1 MTDLRR
7 APAIPEQWDGETD
20 VLVVGCGFAG
30 GAAAITAH
38 DQGAKTLILEKMPD
52 PGGISVCSAGSVRVA
67 QDANEAFAYLQA
79 TCAGTTPDETLRPLA
94 EGMTEISEFVES
106 LATAVGATTQLR
118 EAPGTYPFPGQAT
131 FGYFTVE
138 DVPEFDPANGYPQ
151 VRGMPGGGRLFNVVD
166 RNLRMRSIEVR
177 TNSPVTRLIAN
188 SDGVVEGVIAE
199 CDGKTQSIRARRGVI
214 LACGGFEANPDM
226 QKQFWQGKPVV
237 STAFAGNTGDGIR
250 MAQDLGADI
259 WHMWHYHGTY
269 GFRIDG
275 YPFGIRTKRVPD
287 WRPNEGQTRD
297 VKMPWILLD
306 CDGRRFMNEYE
317 PYMQDTGH
325 RPFERF
331 RPETQDYPRIPAWL
345 LVDEEGRKQYAI
357 GQPLYN
363 QRDVSLEWSADN
375 LREAENGIFK
385 TANSV
390 SELAAGLNVSEDRLR
405 ASLETWNDFCRDGLD
420 DDHRRPPISM
430 MPIAT
435 PPFYYSEIW
444 PIVSNTQG
452 GPVHDSRQRILDVYG
467 QAIPRLYAA
476 GELGSV
482 FGHLYMGGSN
492 LAECFIG
499 GRNAALEAAKQTL
512 L

>member
-7 APAIPEQWDGETD
+7 TPSVPEQWDEETD
-20 VLVVGCGFAG
+20 VIVVGCGFAG

-38 DQGAKTLILEKMPD
+38 DQGAKTLVLEKMPD
-52 PGGISVCSAGSVRVA
+52 PGGISICSAGSIRVA
-67 QDANEAFAYLQA
+67 KNADDAFAYLKT

-94 EGMTEISEFVES
+94 EGMTEISTFVES
-106 LATAVGATTQLR
+106 LAEAAGAQTQLR
-118 EAPGTYPFPGQAT
+118 EAPGTYPFPGQDT
-131 FGYFTVE
+131 FGYFTIEEVRGL
-138 DVPEFDPANGYPQ
+138 DLAKTYPQ
-151 VRGMPGGGRLFNVVD
+151 VKGMPGGGRLFNVVEQNLEM
-166 RNLRMRSIEVR
+166 RNIEIR
-177 TNSPVTRLIAN
+177 TNSPVRRLISNDTGA
-188 SDGVVEGVIAE
+188 VEGVVAD
-199 CDGKTQSIRARRGVI
+199 CDGEARCIKARRAVI
-214 LACGGFEANPDM
+214 LACGGFEANADM

-269 GFRIDG
+269 GFRLDG

-287 WRPNEGQTRD
+287 WRPDEGQTRD
-297 VKMPWILLD
+297 VKIPWVLLD
-306 CDGRRFMNEYE
+306 RDGRRFMNEYE

-331 RPETQDYPRIPAWL
+331 RPETQEYPRIPAWL
-345 LVDEEGRKQYAI
+345 LVDDEGRQQYAL

-363 QRDVSLEWSADN
+363 QRGVSMDWSADN
-375 LREAENGIFK
+375 LREAETGILK
-385 TANSV
+385 TANSLA
-390 SELAAGLNVSEDRLR
+390 ELASGMQVDEDRLR
-405 ASLETWNDFCRDGLD
+405 ETLAIWNGYCVEEHD
-420 DDHRRPPISM
+420 DDHRRPPVSM

-452 GPVHDSRQRILDVYG
+452 GPVHDARQRILDVYG
-467 QAIPRLYAA
+467 KAIPRLYAA

-499 GRNAALEAAKQTL
+499 GRNAALEATKLAPR
-512 L
+512 